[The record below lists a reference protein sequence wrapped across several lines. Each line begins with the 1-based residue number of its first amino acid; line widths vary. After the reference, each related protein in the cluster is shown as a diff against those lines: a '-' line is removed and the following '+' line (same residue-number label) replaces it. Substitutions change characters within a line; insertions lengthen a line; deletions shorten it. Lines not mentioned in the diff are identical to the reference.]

1 MASVMTTHFV
11 ASASHA
17 DSPPFS
23 LIEQKGLLS
32 RLIGELAAA
41 FRELSRDPRGFIRDL
56 VSASGK
62 DAKRRQR
69 IYLGLGL
76 GVAVHVALL
85 AFIAVLGWRTMVVK
99 QTDEQ
104 PPEYR
109 VIFPEISSIR
119 KTEST
124 EVPKGEAGGG
134 GGGGQNTPT
143 PASKG
148 QLPKFSLTP
157 PIIAPRP
164 EPTPRPPSLPV
175 PETVQVDPRLEP
187 KRDELAA
194 TGLPN
199 GVPGPVSAGPGSGGG
214 MGDGS
219 GASVGPGSRG
229 GKNGGPAGSPDGS
242 DGSVSR
248 AIDFTRIPS
257 FPGYRTWSWIHRQ
270 RAMVTPEAAEN
281 KVIGNVLLRATFN
294 ADGTITDIE
303 VVMPVDFMN
312 ESAVEALRRS
322 TFHPATIN
330 GVPVTVR
337 RVPIKESVHY

>member
-11 ASASHA
+11 ASAGHA

-23 LIEQKGLLS
+23 LIEQKTLLS

-41 FRELSRDPRGFIRDL
+41 FRELSRDPRGFIREL
-56 VSASGK
+56 FLANGK

-76 GVAVHVALL
+76 GVALHVALL
-85 AFIAVLGWRTMVVK
+85 ALIAVLGWRTMFVK
-99 QTDEQ
+99 QTSEQ

-109 VIFPEISSIR
+109 VIFPERSPIR
-119 KTEST
+119 KTESLSN
-124 EVPKGEAGGG
+124 GEAGGG
-134 GGGGQNTPT
+134 RNTPT

-148 QLPKFSLTP
+148 QLPKFSPTS

-164 EPTPRPPSLPV
+164 EPTPRPPTLPV
-175 PETVQVDPRLEP
+175 TETVQADPRLEP
-187 KRDELAA
+187 KRDELAV

-199 GVPGPVSAGPGSGGG
+199 GVPGPRSAGPGSGGG
-214 MGDGS
+214 IGDGT
-219 GASVGPGSRG
+219 GGSVGPGSRG
-229 GKNGGPAGSPDGS
+229 GKNGVPTGSPDGS
-242 DGSVSR
+242 GTGIPG
-248 AIDFTRIPS
+248 AIDFNRTGS

-270 RAMVTPEAAEN
+270 RAIVTPEAAEN
-281 KVIGNVLLRATFN
+281 KVMGVVLLRATFN

-303 VVMPVDFMN
+303 VVMSVDFMN

>member
-1 MASVMTTHFV
+1 MTTHFV
-11 ASASHA
+11 ASTGHA

-23 LIEQKGLLS
+23 LIEQKGLLN
-32 RLIGELAAA
+32 RLFGELAAA
-41 FRELSRDPRGFIRDL
+41 LRELRRDPRGFIGDL
-56 VSASGK
+56 FSASGK

-69 IYLGLGL
+69 IYLGLSL
-76 GVAVHVALL
+76 GVALHVALV
-85 AFIAVLGWRTMVVK
+85 AFIAVLGWRTMFVK
-99 QTDEQ
+99 PTSEQ

-109 VIFPEISSIR
+109 VIFPEISSNR
-119 KTEST
+119 KTESA
-124 EVPKGEAGGG
+124 PKGEAGGG
-134 GGGGQNTPT
+134 RNSPT

-148 QLPKFSLTP
+148 QLPKFSPTP
-157 PIIAPRP
+157 PIIAPRL

-175 PETVQVDPRLEP
+175 PETIQLDPRLEP
-187 KRDELAA
+187 KRDELAV

-199 GVPGPVSAGPGSGGG
+199 GVPGPLSAGPGSGGG
-214 MGDGS
+214 IGDGS
-219 GASVGPGSRG
+219 GGSAGPGGKG
-229 GKNGGPAGSPDGS
+229 GKTGGPVGSSDGS
-242 DGSVSR
+242 DVSIPR
-248 AIDFTRIPS
+248 AIDFARIPS

-270 RAMVTPEAAEN
+270 RAIVTPEAADN
-281 KVIGNVLLRATFN
+281 KVIGVVLLRATFN

-303 VVMPVDFMN
+303 VVMSVDLMN

>member
-11 ASASHA
+11 ASAGHA

-23 LIEQKGLLS
+23 LIEPKSLLS
-32 RLIGELAAA
+32 RLIGELTAA
-41 FRELSRDPRGFIRDL
+41 FRELSRDPVGFIREL
-56 VSASGK
+56 FLANGK

-76 GVAVHVALL
+76 GVALHVALL
-85 AFIAVLGWRTMVVK
+85 AFIAVLSWRTMLVK
-99 QTDEQ
+99 QTNEQ
-104 PPEYR
+104 LPEFR
-109 VIFPEISSIR
+109 VIYPEFSSNR
-119 KTEST
+119 KTDST
-124 EVPKGEAGGG
+124 LEVPKGEAGGG
-134 GGGGQNTPT
+134 GGRNAPT

-148 QLPKFSLTP
+148 QLPKFSPTP

-164 EPTPRPPSLPV
+164 EPTPRPPTLPV
-175 PETVQVDPRLEP
+175 TETVQADPRLEP
-187 KRDELAA
+187 KRDELAV

-199 GVPGPVSAGPGSGGG
+199 GVPGPRSAGPGSGGG
-214 MGDGS
+214 IGDGT
-219 GASVGPGSRG
+219 GGSVGSGSRG

-242 DGSVSR
+242 GTGIPG
-248 AIDFTRIPS
+248 AIDFNRIGS
-257 FPGYRTWSWIHRQ
+257 VPGYKTWSWIHRQ
-270 RAMVTPEAAEN
+270 RAIVTPEAAEN
-281 KVIGNVLLRATFN
+281 KVMGVVLLRATFN

-303 VVMPVDFMN
+303 VVMAVDFMN

-330 GVPVTVR
+330 GAPVTVR